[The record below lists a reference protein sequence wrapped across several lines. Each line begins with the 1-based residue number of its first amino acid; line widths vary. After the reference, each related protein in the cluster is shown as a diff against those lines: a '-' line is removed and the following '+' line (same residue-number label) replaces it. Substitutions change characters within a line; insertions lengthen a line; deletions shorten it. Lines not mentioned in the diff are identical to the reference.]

1 MIIQI
6 LILIAGLALV
16 VFGADMLVEGSSSIA
31 RKAGLSEFLIG
42 MTIVGIGT
50 SLPELVV
57 SLNGALQGNADI
69 AIGNVIGSNLFN
81 VLLILGVT
89 AIISPIGISRENL
102 QKDIPL
108 NLIASILLVAMG
120 MHCTLLGIGTE
131 DSLSRVAGL
140 IFLCIFI
147 AYLAV
152 SIRQGKDEDNGE
164 TEADDRKLWVSILM
178 VIAGL
183 AGLIFGGRLFV
194 NSACGIARIAGMSDK
209 FIAVT
214 ILAGGTSLPELI
226 TCVVAA
232 LKKKDQLALG
242 NIIGSNIS
250 NIFLILGCSAAVF
263 HKTPGGPSGL
273 TFTGMTAVD
282 LAAFLLSGVVLWTSA
297 FTGKS
302 KDRRTIGKFDGISF
316 LAIEAIYM
324 FFLISNLNQ

>member
-1 MIIQI
+1 MIIQT
-6 LILIAGLALV
+6 LILIIGLALV

-57 SLNGALQGNADI
+57 SLNGAFQGNADI

-89 AIISPIGISRENL
+89 AMISPIGISRDNL
-102 QKDIPL
+102 HRDIPL
-108 NLIASILLVAMG
+108 NIIASVLLVCLG
-120 MHCTLLGIGTE
+120 LHSTIFGIGTE
-131 DSLSRVAGL
+131 DTLSRTAGILFIVIFAAYLLHSIKSGKETACDVAETDNRSIWVAILMIAAGIAGL
-140 IFLCIFI
+140 I
-147 AYLAV
+147 YG
-152 SIRQGKDEDNGE
+152 GK
-164 TEADDRKLWVSILM
+164 I
-178 VIAGL
+178 
-183 AGLIFGGRLFV
+183 FV
-194 NSACGIARIAGMSDK
+194 NSACEIARMAGLSDK

-214 ILAGGTSLPELI
+214 ILAGGTSLPELV

-242 NIIGSNIS
+242 NILGSNIS

-273 TFTGMTAVD
+273 TFSGMTPVD
-282 LAAFLLSGVVLWTSA
+282 LTVFILSGVVLWTSA

-302 KDRRTIGKFDGISF
+302 KGRMAIGKGDGFGF
-316 LAIEAIYM
+316 LVIEAIYM
-324 FFLISNLNQ
+324 FILISNLNQ

>member
-89 AIISPIGISRENL
+89 AIISPIGISSENL
-102 QKDIPL
+102 HKDIPL
-108 NLIASILLVAMG
+108 NFIASVLLVALG
-120 MHCTLLGIGTE
+120 MHCTLFGIGTE
-131 DSLSRVAGL
+131 DSLSKVSGL
-140 IFLCIFI
+140 IFLTVFI
-147 AYLAV
+147 AYLAI
-152 SIRQGKDEDNGE
+152 SIRQGKEEDSGE
-164 TEADDRKLWVSILM
+164 TEADSRKVWVSIVM
-178 VIAGL
+178 VLAGL
-183 AGLIFGGRLFV
+183 AGLIFGGRFFV
-194 NSACGIARIAGMSDK
+194 DSACEIARIAGMSDK

-214 ILAGGTSLPELI
+214 ILAGGTSLPELV

-250 NIFLILGCSAAVF
+250 NIFLILGCSAAMF

-273 TFTGMTAVD
+273 TFSGMTAVD
-282 LAAFLLSGVVLWTSA
+282 LTVFILSGVVLWTSA